1 MTERYEIRLS
11 GEGGQ
16 GLVLAGKILAEA
28 AALYDGKNATQSQSY
43 GPEARGGASRSDV
56 IISDGE
62 IDYPKAMN
70 LDILLALTQESVDKY
85 IGNLKPGGV
94 LVVDS
99 DSVHHIPEGDFK
111 VVKVPILRTAREEV
125 GKSIVANM
133 VALGV
138 ITKITG
144 VVSQEAAENAIL
156 NRVPKGTQ
164 EINLKAFRLGR
175 EKV

>member
-99 DSVHHIPEGDFK
+99 DSVHNVPEGDFK

-144 VVSQEAAENAIL
+144 VVSREAAENAIL

-164 EINLKAFRLGR
+164 EINLKAFRLGM